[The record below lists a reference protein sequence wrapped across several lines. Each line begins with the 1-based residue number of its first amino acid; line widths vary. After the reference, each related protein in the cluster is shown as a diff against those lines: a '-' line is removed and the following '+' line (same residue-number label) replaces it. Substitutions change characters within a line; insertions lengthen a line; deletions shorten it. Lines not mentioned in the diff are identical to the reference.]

1 MRQRRRPP
9 RRGGEELLAVEE
21 TRGDVSHAADL
32 YGTQRVIGASGV
44 IDRSQ
49 QIRDAVSLLDGK
61 GAECHPCYFSFA
73 TCRDARNIKTHRGS
87 VVDGLL
93 DELAGV
99 DALDGRAHG
108 LVDLPPALGAGSGA
122 SR

>member
-1 MRQRRRPP
+1 MRRRRHRP
-9 RRGGEELLAVEE
+9 RPGGEELLAVEE
-21 TRGDVSHAADL
+21 TCGDVSHSADL
-32 YGTQRVIGASGV
+32 YGTQRVIGASRV

-61 GAECHPCYFSFA
+61 GPECHPCHFDLSA
-73 TCRDARNIKTHRGS
+73 CRDTRNIKTHRGS

-93 DELAGV
+93 DELAGSMRLTGV
-99 DALDGRAHG
+99 RVA
-108 LVDLPPALGAGSGA
+108 LVDLSPALGAGSGA